1 MVYISDLQQ
10 LLSQWQERAKSGSQ
24 PTFYK
29 DALNDCV
36 YELNSLIEKSVLE
49 DADYEDMLEEI
60 EADNYLS
67 SVEAH
72 ESFA

>member
-1 MVYISDLQQ
+1 MIYISDLQQ
-10 LLSQWQERAKSGSQ
+10 LLSQWQERAKSDSQ